1 VRRAFGLLLWMLS
14 AAAAGAGVAP
24 TIANGEVGVRID
36 AVAFPSTLSRELA
49 SGLTNRLY
57 MRISVLDG
65 QTVVQTRTA
74 EITIRYDLWEEKF
87 TVTRTMEQAPAETQQ
102 VANIAEVNSILASL
116 RIPQLF
122 VVRSLPGNRDLK
134 IRCEMLLNPISREKM
149 RMIRKWVA
157 ENSTPDIG
165 ADPGISSS
173 NTIFNRIFE
182 QYADGSEV
190 VAEWHVDLVSPP
202 FRPAALGNEAR

>member
-1 VRRAFGLLLWMLS
+1 MLS
-14 AAAAGAGVAP
+14 AVAAGASVAP

-36 AVAFPSTLSRELA
+36 ALPFPATLSRELA

-57 MRISVLDG
+57 VRVSVLDD
-65 QTVVQTRTA
+65 QTVVQMRTV
-74 EITIRYDLWEEKF
+74 EITIRYDLWEETF
-87 TVTRTMEQAPAETQQ
+87 TVTRTMEHAPPETQQ

-116 RIPQLF
+116 RMPRLF
-122 VVRSLPGNRDLK
+122 AVHSLPANRDLK
-134 IRCEMLLNPISREKM
+134 LRCEMLLNPISREKM

-182 QYADGSEV
+182 QYADGSDV
-190 VAEWHVDLVSPP
+190 AAEWRVDLMSPP
-202 FRPAALGNEAR
+202 FRPATLGHEAR

>member
-1 VRRAFGLLLWMLS
+1 MRPAVGLLFWMLS
-14 AAAAGAGVAP
+14 AAAAGATVAP
-24 TIANGEVGVRID
+24 TNTNGEIGVRID
-36 AVAFPSTLSRELA
+36 ALAFPATLSRELA

-57 MRISVLDG
+57 VRVSVLDG
-65 QTVVQTRTA
+65 QTVVQMRTV

-87 TVTRTMEQAPAETQQ
+87 TVTRTMEHSPSETQQ
-102 VANIAEVNSILASL
+102 VANIAEVNSMLASL
-116 RIPQLF
+116 RMPRLF
-122 VVRSLPGNRDLK
+122 AAHSLPGNRDLR
-134 IRCEMLLNPISREKM
+134 IRSEMLLNPISREKM

-182 QYADGSEV
+182 QYADGSDV
-190 VAEWHVDLVSPP
+190 AAEWRVDLMSPP
-202 FRPAALGNEAR
+202 FRPATLGNEAR